1 MIIEN
6 TLSSK
11 NNSCCEELS
20 QALDELQQAGLY
32 TAEQASFF
40 TTEFINFSAK
50 NLIDVASHPVS
61 YVQNFVNANLEIAK
75 ELALISIDITTI
87 VDSRFPDEVRQEAH
101 MRMQDRVE
109 TITTLYEGACQKIP
123 EMSRTE
129 WAQLSS
135 RIFSDYLVFKGAGKG
150 WHLAKEIPTA
160 IQESRFLNHIYSRT
174 ASILETM
181 PEVATAEGMVFK
193 VSKGMEETSTLMH
206 EAEKVLITETIKPLD
221 YTHSV
226 AQYELLKATLQTEEF
241 TSIIKVTKHGLER
254 LIERGFEASEVLD
267 LIKKPSLIKIQ
278 ADGSKAF
285 VKELSTGRY
294 NLLVINEQTE
304 KVITALKNISLNKL
318 QNIGQNYGWEIK

>member
-1 MIIEN
+1 M
-6 TLSSK
+6 
-11 NNSCCEELS
+11 
-20 QALDELQQAGLY
+20 
-32 TAEQASFF
+32 
-40 TTEFINFSAK
+40 
-50 NLIDVASHPVS
+50 
-61 YVQNFVNANLEIAK
+61 NANLEIAK

-181 PEVATAEGMVFK
+181 PEVATPEGMVFK
-193 VSKGMEETSTLMH
+193 
-206 EAEKVLITETIKPLD
+206 
-221 YTHSV
+221 
-226 AQYELLKATLQTEEF
+226 
-241 TSIIKVTKHGLER
+241 
-254 LIERGFEASEVLD
+254 
-267 LIKKPSLIKIQ
+267 
-278 ADGSKAF
+278 
-285 VKELSTGRY
+285 
-294 NLLVINEQTE
+294 
-304 KVITALKNISLNKL
+304 ALKESIYPNILIRLRFLIFLRIALLLIQFFVRITNNRKTSSASN
-318 QNIGQNYGWEIK
+318 

>member
-1 MIIEN
+1 M
-6 TLSSK
+6 
-11 NNSCCEELS
+11 
-20 QALDELQQAGLY
+20 
-32 TAEQASFF
+32 
-40 TTEFINFSAK
+40 
-50 NLIDVASHPVS
+50 
-61 YVQNFVNANLEIAK
+61 NANLEIAK

-193 VSKGMEETSTLMH
+193 VPKKMEETSTLMH
-206 EAEKVLITETIKPLD
+206 EAEKVG
-221 YTHSV
+221 
-226 AQYELLKATLQTEEF
+226 QT
-241 TSIIKVTKHGLER
+241 V
-254 LIERGFEASEVLD
+254 
-267 LIKKPSLIKIQ
+267 
-278 ADGSKAF
+278 
-285 VKELSTGRY
+285 Y
-294 NLLVINEQTE
+294 NLKSIEIFEKNAKHIFRNAPGHLLDTATNRQLLIDVASDTKNFLGYDKYKTVWFAKITDSGKQIWVGVRENSIRYGGLNDVPKRFNSETGLCKLVT
-304 KVITALKNISLNKL
+304 
-318 QNIGQNYGWEIK
+318 

>member
-40 TTEFINFSAK
+40 TYDTEFINFSAK

-181 PEVATAEGMVFK
+181 PEVATPEGMVFK
-193 VSKGMEETSTLMH
+193 
-206 EAEKVLITETIKPLD
+206 
-221 YTHSV
+221 
-226 AQYELLKATLQTEEF
+226 
-241 TSIIKVTKHGLER
+241 
-254 LIERGFEASEVLD
+254 
-267 LIKKPSLIKIQ
+267 
-278 ADGSKAF
+278 
-285 VKELSTGRY
+285 
-294 NLLVINEQTE
+294 
-304 KVITALKNISLNKL
+304 ALKESIYPNILIRLRFLIFLRIALLLIQFFVRITNNRKTSSASN
-318 QNIGQNYGWEIK
+318 